1 MTEDSVMGFFAYS
14 TEGLSE
20 KKWGYSHETGFICVM
35 LLVFLQKKI
44 YFIGKVCVIL
54 CEQWEIFIQIEYNFF
69 VSVLTLWY
77 F

>member
-1 MTEDSVMGFFAYS
+1 MGFFAYS
-14 TEGLSE
+14 TEGLSK
-20 KKWGYSHETGFICVM
+20 KKWGYSHETGFVCVM

-54 CEQWEIFIQIEYNFF
+54 CEQWGIFIQIEYNFF

>member
-1 MTEDSVMGFFAYS
+1 MGFFGYR
-14 TEGLSE
+14 TEGVVRE
-20 KKWGYSHETGFICVM
+20 KMGNSHETGFICVM
-35 LLVFLQKKI
+35 LLVFPQKKI

-54 CEQWEIFIQIEYNFF
+54 CERWGIFIQIEYNFF